1 MSVWYHFVMWC
12 NYYNKSICGI
22 SVVLENKQF
31 DKAKAVVVSVV
42 TAMQGILYNL
52 RWIDPICV
60 KRSSP
65 E

>member
-1 MSVWYHFVMWC
+1 MSEWYHFVMWC

-31 DKAKAVVVSVV
+31 DKAKP
-42 TAMQGILYNL
+42 Y
-52 RWIDPICV
+52 D
-60 KRSSP
+60 